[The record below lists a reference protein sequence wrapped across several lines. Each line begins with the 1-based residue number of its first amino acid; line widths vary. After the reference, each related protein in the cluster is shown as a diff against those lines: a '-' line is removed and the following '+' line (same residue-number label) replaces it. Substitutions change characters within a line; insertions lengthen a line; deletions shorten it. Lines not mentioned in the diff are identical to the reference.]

1 MKYTKY
7 TVLAMSA
14 LTLGTVGAKVTH
26 AAHTNQHAVSA
37 ANSQEA
43 NAKKATDAVHAL
55 FANKEYTKL
64 ASGVTS
70 AKVDAAEALVHKY
83 VLTYKDSQLLLS
95 LCNSARHK
103 LSNSS
108 DDASAIKAAEKV
120 VDALFTDRTH
130 AKLATGVTAEKI
142 EAAVKTIEKNVPHS
156 NSNYQRLMSLCDR
169 TKSFSRASNND
180 SNTKNDIQ
188 KATDAVNALFAD
200 GSHTKL
206 AKGVTTEKIEAA
218 QKLVDKIPTSNPNY
232 VELRNLCTKA
242 KNLLNTA
249 IKNDVKVATKAVTAL
264 FADSSHTKLAKD
276 VTAEKIEA
284 AQKLVDKIPTNNENY
299 QRLND
304 LCQKAKKLLAENND
318 PAVKEAEK
326 AVFALFSDE
335 AHTKL
340 AKGVTAEKIEA
351 AQKLVEKNVSQSNNN
366 YQMLMTL
373 CRKAKILLDN
383 ANTEDKIREAEE
395 AVYALFADSSLS
407 SVADSTNSAKV
418 EAAKDLVAKNVSV
431 ANPNFSRLWNL
442 CLKAERLLE
451 ASGTI
456 RPASSEGE
464 QEAIDAIKALFS
476 DDTYTKLSDKANSAM
491 LKKANALF
499 VKYVKPG
506 NSNFTVLYKLYQK
519 AERLLESSNDIRPA
533 ASKEEQAVIDAVNA
547 LFTDGTHTKLA
558 AGVDRDKI
566 NEAKSMIAKYL
577 TFDNRNTM
585 ILYNLCAKAL
595 ELLN

>member
-103 LSNSS
+103 LSDSS

-169 TKSFSRASNND
+169 AKSFSRASNND

-206 AKGVTTEKIEAA
+206 AKGVTT
-218 QKLVDKIPTSNPNY
+218 
-232 VELRNLCTKA
+232 
-242 KNLLNTA
+242 
-249 IKNDVKVATKAVTAL
+249 
-264 FADSSHTKLAKD
+264 
-276 VTAEKIEA
+276 EKIEA

-373 CRKAKILLDN
+373 CRKAKILIDN

-547 LFTDGTHTKLA
+547 LFTDGTHTKFA

>member
-1 MKYTKY
+1 MK
-7 TVLAMSA
+7 
-14 LTLGTVGAKVTH
+14 
-26 AAHTNQHAVSA
+26 
-37 ANSQEA
+37 
-43 NAKKATDAVHAL
+43 
-55 FANKEYTKL
+55 
-64 ASGVTS
+64 
-70 AKVDAAEALVHKY
+70 
-83 VLTYKDSQLLLS
+83 
-95 LCNSARHK
+95 
-103 LSNSS
+103 
-108 DDASAIKAAEKV
+108 
-120 VDALFTDRTH
+120 
-130 AKLATGVTAEKI
+130 
-142 EAAVKTIEKNVPHS
+142 
-156 NSNYQRLMSLCDR
+156 
-169 TKSFSRASNND
+169 
-180 SNTKNDIQ
+180 
-188 KATDAVNALFAD
+188 
-200 GSHTKL
+200 
-206 AKGVTTEKIEAA
+206 
-218 QKLVDKIPTSNPNY
+218 
-232 VELRNLCTKA
+232 
-242 KNLLNTA
+242 
-249 IKNDVKVATKAVTAL
+249 
-264 FADSSHTKLAKD
+264 
-276 VTAEKIEA
+276 
-284 AQKLVDKIPTNNENY
+284 
-299 QRLND
+299 
-304 LCQKAKKLLAENND
+304 
-318 PAVKEAEK
+318 
-326 AVFALFSDE
+326 
-335 AHTKL
+335 
-340 AKGVTAEKIEA
+340 
-351 AQKLVEKNVSQSNNN
+351 KNVSQSNNN

-491 LKKANALF
+491 LKEANALF